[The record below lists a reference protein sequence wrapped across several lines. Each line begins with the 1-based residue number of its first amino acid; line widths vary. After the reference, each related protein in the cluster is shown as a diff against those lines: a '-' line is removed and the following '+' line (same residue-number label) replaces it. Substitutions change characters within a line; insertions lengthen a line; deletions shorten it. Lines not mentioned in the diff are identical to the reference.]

1 MIKGNY
7 GTHSIRYDVTISWA
21 LVGTYFALLSISIS
35 VLAENI
41 HLFLLKL
48 FIEKLLG
55 VGYIAVFLRIY
66 FSWERKYYAINY
78 TFSNESCISA
88 VKSRYW
94 ELRSHSHTTKVLYL
108 GKSGNVSH
116 ERQLLSYL

>member
-1 MIKGNY
+1 MPLI
-7 GTHSIRYDVTISWA
+7 
-21 LVGTYFALLSISIS
+21 
-35 VLAENI
+35 I
-41 HLFLLKL
+41 HLVMKVVL
-48 FIEKLLG
+48 
-55 VGYIAVFLRIY
+55 
-66 FSWERKYYAINY
+66 
-78 TFSNESCISA
+78 SA